1 MIVQSPNPSMTP
13 ARPAR
18 LFLPLTACLLS
29 FVPACFAQ
37 TNVLTVVPPETIKA
51 KAGSTVSAKLTLQ
64 LSAGYHVNSN
74 TPSEEYLIPIKL
86 TWIPGALSGAEVKYP
101 KAQMEKMP
109 FADKPLSVYTGQF
122 DIGTDFKVS
131 TTALPGPT
139 AISGKLRYQACNDRM
154 CLAPKTVDVALQVD
168 VVK

>member
-1 MIVQSPNPSMTP
+1 MIMQSPTQL
-13 ARPAR
+13 RPAR
-18 LFLPLTACLLS
+18 FFLPLAACLLS
-29 FVPACFAQ
+29 AVPACLAQ
-37 TNVLTVVPPETIKA
+37 TNVLTVTPPETIKA
-51 KAGSTVSAKLTLQ
+51 KSGSTVSTKLTLQ
-64 LSAGYHVNSN
+64 LTTGYHVNSN

-86 TWIPGALSGAEVKYP
+86 TWTPGALTGAEVKYP

-122 DIGTDFKVS
+122 EIVTDFKVS
-131 TTALPGPT
+131 PTALPGPT

-154 CLAPKTVDVALQVD
+154 CLAPKNIDVALQVD